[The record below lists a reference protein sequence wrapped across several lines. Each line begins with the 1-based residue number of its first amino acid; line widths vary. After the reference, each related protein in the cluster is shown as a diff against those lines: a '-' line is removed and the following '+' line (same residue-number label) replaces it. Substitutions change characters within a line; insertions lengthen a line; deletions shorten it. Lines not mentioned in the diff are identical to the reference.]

1 MSKFESLFEDFQ
13 KAIKRLSEVLE
24 QEKTEFIRDSAI
36 KRFEI
41 TFDISWKAL
50 KAFLEDYYKIRCAS
64 PKTCFREAF
73 NQGLIDYDEM
83 WMKIADWRND
93 VVHIYK
99 EDLAERL
106 YNDLPQALKYFQLLK
121 EKINTAIKE

>member
-13 KAIKRLSEVLE
+13 KAIKRLVEVLE

-41 TFDISWKAL
+41 AFDISWKTL
-50 KAFLEDYYKIRCAS
+50 KAFLEDYYKVRCAS

-73 NQGLIDYDEM
+73 NQGLIDYDEI

-93 VVHIYK
+93 VVHTYK
-99 EDLAERL
+99 EALAERL
-106 YNDLPQALKYFQLLK
+106 YSNLPQALEYFQLLGK
-121 EKINTAIKE
+121 KIKKASEE